1 MNISKK
7 QKQTHRDGDQTCGC
21 QRGVGERGNG
31 LETGGWQF
39 RVAKLQSPN
48 IAQGAISNLLG

>member
-7 QKQTHRDGDQTCGC
+7 TEADS
-21 QRGVGERGNG
+21 QRWRSRLVVAKRSGGERGNG
-31 LETGGWQF
+31 LETGLVV

-48 IAQGAISNLLG
+48 V